1 MGSPT
6 DTAVSLPDEIQSAR
20 KAGLRYVIPK
30 GPGIRRRHAGSG
42 FTYLDEN
49 DNTIHDAETIKRI
62 HSLVIPPAW
71 TSVWIS
77 PDPDSHIQAVGRDA
91 RGRKQYRYHPAYRRM
106 RDLVKFDRMR
116 AFGRA
121 LPRIRRILGRDLARR
136 GLPKR
141 KVLAAVVKLLETT
154 YIRIGNEEYA
164 EENGSFGLTTL
175 RDQHVQV
182 LGEMLKFRFRGKSG
196 QKHEITVKDPGLAR
210 ILRKCK
216 DIPGSALFQYL
227 DENGEPQNIESG
239 DVNEYLREISGGDF
253 TAKDFRTW
261 GGTCLAAS
269 FLLEKC
275 AADGD
280 PEVKHELKSVLVDV
294 VKDVACKLGN
304 KPATCKK
311 YYIHPAII
319 DCYSAGNLRELAE
332 KFRESSSA
340 HLYEQIVL
348 SVLTPLKR
356 ARAKAA

>member
-1 MGSPT
+1 MGSPA
-6 DTAVSLPDEIQSAR
+6 DTVVSIPDEVQSAR
-20 KAGLRYVIPK
+20 KAGLRYTIPK

-42 FTYLDEN
+42 FTYLDAD
-49 DNTIHDAETIKRI
+49 DNTIQDAETIKRI

-77 PDPDSHIQAVGRDA
+77 PDPDSHLQAVGRDA

-154 YIRIGNEEYA
+154 YIRVGNEEYA

-175 RDQHVQV
+175 RDQHVQI

-196 QKHEITVKDPGLAR
+196 QKHEITVKDPHLAR

-227 DENGEPQNIESG
+227 DENGEPQSIESG

-269 FLLEKC
+269 LLLEKC
-275 AADGD
+275 AAGGD
-280 PEVKHELKSVLVDV
+280 PEAKQEIKSVLVDV

-319 DCYSAGNLRELAE
+319 DCYSAGNLGELAE

>member
-1 MGSPT
+1 MSSPPKVT
-6 DTAVSLPDEIQSAR
+6 LRLPDEVKSAEQ
-20 KAGLRYVIPK
+20 AGLRYVIPK
-30 GPGIRRRHAGSG
+30 GQGIRRRRAGSG
-42 FTYLDEN
+42 FVYLGPDDKPITDEA
-49 DNTIHDAETIKRI
+49 TLQRI
-62 HSLVIPPAW
+62 RSLVIPPAW

-77 PDPDSHIQAVGRDA
+77 PGANTHIQAVGRDA
-91 RGRKQYRYHPAYRRM
+91 RGRKQYRYHPAYREM

-121 LPRIRRILGRDLARR
+121 LPRIRRVVARDLARK

-175 RDQHVQV
+175 RNQHVEI
-182 LGEMLKFRFRGKSG
+182 LGGMLKFKFRGKSG
-196 QKHEITVKDPGLAR
+196 QRHEIQLEDPRLAR
-210 ILRKCK
+210 IIRRCK
-216 DIPGSALFQYL
+216 EIPGSALFEYL
-227 DENGEPQNIESG
+227 DEDGQPHSIESG
-239 DVNEYLREISGGDF
+239 DVNEYLREISGADF

-275 AADGD
+275 AAQQDD
-280 PEVKHELKSVLVDV
+280 PQTKSVLVDV
-294 VKDVACKLGN
+294 VKEVASKLGN

-311 YYIHPAII
+311 YYIHPAVME
-319 DCYSAGNLRELAE
+319 CYSAGTLREFAE
-332 KFRESSSA
+332 KYRDSRSNYA
-340 HLYEQIVL
+340 YEQIVL
-348 SVLTPLKR
+348 GLLTPLKR